1 VNDRRPVTSW
11 DTYSP
16 PRRYQTLWVALGVLA
31 ALPGLAATALRITAP
46 TDDIPALFASFI
58 AYGVVAYLLSTAL
71 FLIALGRAR
80 RRAGLA
86 VVTALSA
93 CLLGCHVAWLAPLF
107 VSDHRLPTTSS
118 FTLMS
123 LNTLHGLADPR
134 AIEQEARSAD
144 VVVLIEA
151 TSGLVQE
158 LQPLSWDERFPY
170 SVGVVGGTVGDTVI
184 YSRFP
189 LSNGTRLPTSQFQ
202 QWIATAAVP
211 RIGPVRIIAAH
222 PCNPF
227 CGSNQFRSDHQRL
240 QAAVQANL
248 GGPLI
253 VAGDLNAV
261 DDHAPLRALRAVGM
275 ESVTDLLGAG
285 WLPTYPANRSIPPL
299 IPIDHIL
306 VSPQLTATSVT
317 RFSVPG
323 TDHLGLIAEIARG

>member
-11 DTYSP
+11 DTY
-16 PRRYQTLWVALGVLA
+16 PRPRPFQGLWVALGMLA

-46 TDDIPALFASFI
+46 TDDVPALFASFI
-58 AYGVVAYLLSTAL
+58 AYGVLAYLLSSAL
-71 FLIALGRAR
+71 FLIALVRAR
-80 RRAGLA
+80 RRAALA
-86 VVTALSA
+86 VVAALSG
-93 CLLGCHVAWLAPLF
+93 CLLGCHVTWLGPLF
-107 VSDHRLPTTSS
+107 VSDHRLPTTSG

-144 VVVLIEA
+144 VVVLVEA
-151 TSGLVQE
+151 TGGLVQE
-158 LQPLSWDERFPY
+158 LQRLSWDERFPY
-170 SVGVVGGTVGDTVI
+170 SVGVLSGEVGDTVM

-189 LSNGTRLPTSQFQ
+189 LSNGSRLPASQFQ
-202 QWIATAAVP
+202 QWIATVAVP

-227 CGSNQFRSDHQRL
+227 CGSNQFRIDHLRL

-261 DDHAPLRALRAVGM
+261 DDHAPLRALRADGM
-275 ESVTDLLGAG
+275 ESVTDILGAG
-285 WLPTYPANRSIPPL
+285 WLPTYPANRTIPPL
-299 IPIDHIL
+299 LPIDHIL
-306 VSPQLTATSVT
+306 VSPQLTATSIA

-323 TDHLGLIAEIARG
+323 TDHLGLKAQIARS